1 MILLSVNALTPLIR
15 VHESICTFS
24 WKTLVNLHPQTDKAP
39 CVPSYRIEADVTS
52 KYSVRKAP
60 LYHSVVVKVALEN
73 LMKGE
78 IKAWQTYLFLKTNKV
93 ELLFRIPREKQIL

>member
-1 MILLSVNALTPLIR
+1 M
-15 VHESICTFS
+15 
-24 WKTLVNLHPQTDKAP
+24 
-39 CVPSYRIEADVTS
+39 
-52 KYSVRKAP
+52 RKAP